1 MIPAELEARVERVA
15 KEKGISKST
24 FINEAIKD
32 ALENERL
39 TALEARVS
47 ELEKEVA
54 ELKKK
59 CK

>member
-1 MIPAELEARVERVA
+1 MIPEELEKRVEKVA
-15 KEKGISKST
+15 KEKGVSKSA

-32 ALENERL
+32 ALKDERL
-39 TALEARVS
+39 SVLEARVS

-54 ELKKK
+54 ELKNK